1 VKAVQRSTP
10 LWFRLSALG
19 LGILLLLWLPV
30 EDLDERWVVAFGAAI
45 SALVAAFFLSKT
57 VSSKTTSLT
66 GKDPRS
72 HGLRQWMMGRPW
84 LAFALA
90 GSLAGLAVPPLAALL
105 MIFKMG
111 LHGHPNPDFTP
122 GQLLAIFYRTPVFI
136 LAGLFIGS
144 GIGFYRKK

>member
-1 VKAVQRSTP
+1 MKVVQRSTP

-66 GKDPRS
+66 RKDPPS
-72 HGLRQWMMGRPW
+72 HELRQWMMGRPW
-84 LAFALA
+84 L
-90 GSLAGLAVPPLAALL
+90 GCSS
-105 MIFKMG
+105 
-111 LHGHPNPDFTP
+111 
-122 GQLLAIFYRTPVFI
+122 GQELDSIE
-136 LAGLFIGS
+136 
-144 GIGFYRKK
+144 KK